1 MADDF
6 ELYITNSGS
15 AREELQT
22 VTKNPKLRIKR
33 KVSEPDGRSARLAK
47 RVTGGRT
54 SRQHPARINDR
65 AYSAFHMSAEELSRD
80 LTTDSKKDGSMEDIR
95 ARRDDEEENDGD
107 GFAAF
112 LTLGISK
119 RLARAVVS
127 LGLRKPTR
135 IQLSAAGLLT
145 KSCDTLIVAPTGSGK
160 TLAYLMPMLDSLA
173 GASRSQGMRALV
185 VAPTRE
191 LCLQIASAAS
201 RLARLF
207 DVGIVPGAIAGG
219 ERRKSE
225 KARLRKGVTLV
236 VATPGRLLDHL
247 KLTTSLRVEAL
258 EWFVLDEVDRLL
270 DLGFAP
276 RIDEISAAV
285 GLAKRSE
292 IRSVLVTATI
302 DARLRQLAT
311 NRLGRDHAVAVA
323 SDDAIPPSDLA
334 TTRLCVMPA
343 GLKLEYTIIT
353 LKLRLAALAALLAAH
368 ADRRTL
374 VFVSC
379 CASADFHARIA
390 TSCFKRRGFGSLHGS
405 MNRDAR
411 QAAYKAFC
419 DDPAYPVLFA
429 TDIAAR
435 GLDFEAARVDWVL
448 HLDAPRD
455 VGSYVH
461 RSGRAARAGRS
472 GRATLLLLPTE
483 RPLLGA
489 IKARDLPKL
498 ARVALPSANLG
509 SNDDAEATCRSF
521 QAAVADDVEL
531 LDAARAAFV
540 AHLRAYAAKVDAKLV
555 VDACEKRHL
564 DQAFRLRQLHL
575 GHAAKCF
582 ALAEPPRKV
591 ARILSAGRRTTAAIS
606 TTNGK
611 KKVAK
616 LAVTRRPLR
625 SA

>member
-6 ELYITNSGS
+6 ELYITTSRS
-15 AREELQT
+15 ARQELRT
-22 VTKNPKLRIKR
+22 VTTNPKQSMKR
-33 KVSEPDGRSARLAK
+33 KAAESTVRPARLAK
-47 RVTGGRT
+47 RGRDERA
-54 SRQHPARINDR
+54 SRRHPVRINDQ

-80 LTTDSKKDGSMEDIR
+80 VTSSSKEEGKTEVISAE
-95 ARRDDEEENDGD
+95 ADEEKDNYGD
-107 GFAAF
+107 GFGAF
-112 LTLGISK
+112 VRLGISE
-119 RLARAVVS
+119 RMARAVVS
-127 LGLRKPTR
+127 LGLKRPTR
-135 IQLSAAGLLT
+135 IQLSAAGLLA

-160 TLAYLMPMLDSLA
+160 TLAYLIPMLDSFA
-173 GASRSQGMRALV
+173 GACRRQGMRGLV

-201 RLARLF
+201 RLARVF

-247 KLTTSLRVEAL
+247 KLTASLRVEAL

-285 GLAKRSE
+285 GFAKRQN
-292 IRSVLVTATI
+292 IRSVLVTATV
-302 DARLRQLAT
+302 DARLQELAA
-311 NRLGRDHAVAVA
+311 NHLGRDHAVAVA
-323 SDDAIPPSDLA
+323 SDNAIPPPGLA
-334 TTRLCVMPA
+334 TRLCVVPA
-343 GLKLEYTIIT
+343 GLKLEYTIVT

-390 TSCFKRRGFGSLHGS
+390 ATCFKRRGFDSLHGS

-435 GLDFEAARVDWVL
+435 GLDFEAAQVDWVL

-455 VGSYVH
+455 VGSYIH

-483 RPLLGA
+483 RPLLDA
-489 IKARDLPKL
+489 IKSRDLPKL
-498 ARVALPSANLG
+498 SRVALPSANLG
-509 SNDDAEATCRSF
+509 NNDDAAATCRAF

-540 AHLRAYAAKVDAKLV
+540 AHLRAYAAKADAKLV
-555 VDACEKRHL
+555 ADACEKRHL
-564 DQAFRLRQLHL
+564 DRAFRLRELHL

-582 ALAEPPRKV
+582 ALADPPRTV
-591 ARILSAGRRTTAAIS
+591 ARILSTGCRTAGAVTT
-606 TTNGK
+606 TKDK

-616 LAVTRRPLR
+616 PAATRRALG
-625 SA
+625 SAC